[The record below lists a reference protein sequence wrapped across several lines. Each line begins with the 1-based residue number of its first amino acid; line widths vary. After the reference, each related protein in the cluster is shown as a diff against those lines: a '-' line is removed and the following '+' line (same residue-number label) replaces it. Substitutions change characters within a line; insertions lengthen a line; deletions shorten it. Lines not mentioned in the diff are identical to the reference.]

1 MGYVVHY
8 CSILRGFA
16 IEAAGLKPK
25 GYAPKGY
32 GPRHN
37 AVLAL
42 LNTNQRDKRGAVAY
56 DASSTI
62 RTISIASN
70 QVVSSISLFDWH
82 STDALRPWVLSPWD
96 KGDHR
101 YRRTRIHAA
110 SAKQNVSMIFA
121 CINSS

>member
-1 MGYVVHY
+1 
-8 CSILRGFA
+8 
-16 IEAAGLKPK
+16 
-25 GYAPKGY
+25 
-32 GPRHN
+32 
-37 AVLAL
+37 L

-82 STDALRPWVLSPWD
+82 STDALRPWVLRPWVLSPWD

-101 YRRTRIHAA
+101 YRRIYLG
-110 SAKQNVSMIFA
+110 I
-121 CINSS
+121 